1 MADIGKVLE
10 ERGSR
15 YGEFKNHAEIAQG
28 LKHEMHVSPGWN
40 RLDPDMKEALEMVQH
55 KIARILNGDPQYLDN
70 WVDGAGYFKLV
81 ADRLEAKSEPR
92 PAPSNDG
99 WIEWKG
105 GECPV
110 PKGTLVD
117 IKTANGSISTRLH
130 AGMASRELDSK
141 GGFYAL
147 HWSMDNNDGDI
158 IAYRLSPQTSQA

>member
-1 MADIGKVLE
+1 MTDIGKVLE

-40 RLDPDMKEALEMVQH
+40 RLDQDMKEALEMVQH

-81 ADRLEAKSEPR
+81 ADRLEAKPEPQT
-92 PAPSNDG
+92 APSNDG

-110 PKGTLVD
+110 PKGVFVD
-117 IKTANGSISTRLH
+117 VYHKDGGRYSNQP
-130 AGMASRELDSK
+130 AGMS
-141 GGFYAL
+141 GFSENWD
-147 HWSMDNNDGDI
+147 HRNCDGDI
-158 IAYRLSPQTSQA
+158 IAYRLSPSNS

>member
-40 RLDPDMKEALEMVQH
+40 RLDQDMKEALEMVQH
-55 KIARILNGDPQYLDN
+55 KIARILNGDPQYLDS
-70 WVDGAGYFKLV
+70 WLDGAGYFKLV
-81 ADRLEAKSEPR
+81 ADRLEAKAEPQ

-99 WIEWKG
+99 WIEWNG

-110 PKGTLVD
+110 PKGTLIDVRHRD
-117 IKTANGSISTRLH
+117 G
-130 AGMASRELDSK
+130 EEFLDVA
-141 GGFYAL
+141 AL
-147 HWSMDNNDGDI
+147 IDLPCQDWEYDWSCGDI

>member
-28 LKHEMHVSPGWN
+28 LKREMHASPGWN

-81 ADRLEAKSEPR
+81 ADRLESKTEPNA
-92 PAPSNDG
+92 APSNDG

-117 IKTANGSISTRLH
+117 IKTQDGEISTLLHAGEASWRNGSI
-130 AGMASRELDSK
+130 GSK
-141 GGFYAL
+141 CAVYWGLGNGTAT
-147 HWSMDNNDGDI
+147 I
-158 IAYRLSPQTSQA
+158 IAYRLSPSKS